1 VVKFARGNLL
11 IAKIL
16 TTMFQKLL
24 NLQVD
29 TMLIASNSN
38 DSVVGQPKRNFNSF

>member
-16 TTMFQKLL
+16 TAIFQKLL
-24 NLQVD
+24 GLQVN

-38 DSVVGQPKRNFNSF
+38 NSAVGQPKRNFNSC